1 VAPAT
6 ATVAV
11 VPAPKPVTT
20 PAPAAA
26 PATTTAYEPTGKV
39 TQYPVQPSSIFIQAG
54 AFTKKKNAEVLTAEL
69 RQLGQATMTPVKV
82 GGQQFYRVR
91 LGPLSSVTEADRLLQ
106 ELVRRGHPEARIIVD

>member
-1 VAPAT
+1 VPSAAPS
-6 ATVAV
+6 AV
-11 VPAPKPVTT
+11 PT
-20 PAPAAA
+20 AA
-26 PATTTAYEPTGKV
+26 PATTAAYEPTGKV

-69 RQLGQATMTPVKV
+69 RQLGQTTMTPVKV